1 MPRPVWIALLLAL
14 AGAAARA
21 GGLKATVAGH
31 TSASG
36 MLSLPINTMTEIVV
50 FLIIGLAM
58 HPHQMIASLPEG
70 IMIALGMML
79 IAPPLRV
86 MIFQKFSPF
95 SRREAVL
102 ISWCGLRGAVPPA
115 LSFSVI
121 EAIAKINGIDPQLVQ
136 PLMDNVEVIV
146 FRAVVLNLLIQGLSQ
161 PHLCR
166 FLGIGQDR
174 TLPEPDQAVA

>member
-1 MPRPVWIALLLAL
+1 
-14 AGAAARA
+14 
-21 GGLKATVAGH
+21 
-31 TSASG
+31 
-36 MLSLPINTMTEIVV
+36 
-50 FLIIGLAM
+50 
-58 HPHQMIASLPEG
+58 
-70 IMIALGMML
+70 
-79 IAPPLRV
+79 V

-102 ISWCGLRGAVPPA
+102 ISWCRLRGAVPLA

-136 PLMDNVEVIV
+136 PLIDNVEVIV
-146 FRAVVLNLLIQGLSQ
+146 FRAVVLNLLIQGLSL
-161 PHLCR
+161 PHLGW